1 MIHFLNNLFAGCNS
15 DYNNSRYVIFGVPF
29 DGTTTFRSGTRDG
42 PRAIRQVSYNF
53 ETYMPTHD
61 IDLVDLTITDLGDID
76 TGVLPD
82 DMVNDVFEVTG
93 SIIRDGKVPVMLGGE
108 HSITA
113 GAVRA
118 VMPDCYLVCDAHLD
132 LRDEF
137 RGTKNNHGC
146 TTHRVID
153 EGIKDIIIVGAR
165 SGTREQFDL
174 ARSLSLFTAD
184 EIKKRGM
191 ENVMKDILDAIGK
204 KRVYLSIDADVI
216 DCCLTPGVGT
226 PEPFGLAPR
235 DIRVL
240 INAVASQVVSFDYV
254 EVSPFDTGQT
264 ATVAAQM
271 VREFIAAHA
280 KFSKII

>member
-15 DYNNSRYVIFGVPF
+15 DYKSSRYVIFGVPY
-29 DGTTTFRSGTRDG
+29 DATTTFRPGTREG
-42 PRAIRQVSYNF
+42 PRAIREMSYNF
-53 ETYMPTHD
+53 ETYMPS
-61 IDLVDLTITDLGDID
+61 IGLNLGDLSITDLGDID

-82 DMVNDVFEVTG
+82 DMVRDVSEVTG
-93 SIIRDGKVPVMLGGE
+93 DIIRDGKIPVMLGGE

-165 SGTREQFDL
+165 SGTQEQFEL
-174 ARSLSLFTAD
+174 ARSLMLFTAD
-184 EIKKRGM
+184 EIQKRGM
-191 ENVMKDILDAIGK
+191 KQVLEDILDAIGK

-226 PEPFGLAPR
+226 PEPFGLAPQ
-235 DIRVL
+235 DIRDL
-240 INAVASQVVSFDYV
+240 IAAVAPRAVAFDYV
-254 EVSPFDTGQT
+254 EVSPFDNGQT
-264 ATVAAQM
+264 AMVAAQM

-280 KFSKII
+280 KSSIKN